1 MPTYFMFGKYSQ
13 EAVKGMSAKRTEK
26 ANQEIRKHGGNIISM
41 YALLG
46 EYDLA
51 FIVDFPGEKEVMKA
65 SCSLNKLTGISFTTC
80 PAITVEE
87 FDRLISEI

>member
-1 MPTYFMFGKYSQ
+1 MTTFIMFGKYSP

-26 ANQEIRKHGGNIISM
+26 ANQEIKKHGGNIKSM

-46 EYDLA
+46 EHDLM

-65 SCSLNKLTGISFTTC
+65 SCALNKLTGISFSTC
-80 PAITVEE
+80 PAVTVEE